1 MSSEVMQEEQAP
13 PTLIIDAFGKLPQM
27 EFRVRAD
34 GAVEYRYCADKGDY
48 PGFDGYWRVMG
59 DAERRETIR
68 MGGRVAEWLKS
79 LEGRAEEVSEFHMH
93 GVRIYSVAAS
103 TDALDQP
110 DVFYSQR
117 GDGPFYRWHYEEKM
131 SRWLALRV
139 PSVAVPK
146 SLRTVHKGLPAELRT
161 ELLGHYL
168 E

>member
-1 MSSEVMQEEQAP
+1 MQEEQAT

-27 EFRVRAD
+27 EFCVRAE

-48 PGFDGYWRVMG
+48 PGFDAQWRVMS
-59 DAERRETIR
+59 DEQWRVTIR

-79 LEGRAEEVSEFHMH
+79 LEGRAEEVSEFLMR

-103 TDALDQP
+103 TDALAKH

-131 SRWLALRV
+131 SRWCAMRV

-146 SLRTVHKGLPAELRT
+146 SLRMIHKGLPAELRT